1 VRNETKT
8 WQIGDGLWSSSYGGE
23 LHAISA
29 DQTLRTRGHSTE
41 RTAAC
46 ARFLRNEAK
55 KHSCFQTDDTRWAP
69 RKRTHAPSRAY
80 NSARAEPR
88 PTEGLER
95 SRRAR
100 WKHGLT
106 PPRSWRNKSVFAR
119 CWPKV
124 ESSWNRCKPI

>member
-1 VRNETKT
+1 MRNETKT

-80 NSARAEPR
+80 NSGAK
-88 PTEGLER
+88 TH
-95 SRRAR
+95 RRA
-100 WKHGLT
+100 G
-106 PPRSWRNKSVFAR
+106 SVATCSPETWAYSASVLAEQKR
-119 CWPKV
+119 VCALLAQGRELLKQMQAD
-124 ESSWNRCKPI
+124 